1 MSQLMDEILRKV
13 RQLSASEQRQ
23 LLGMLSSKADLSEND
38 LTTPAAQAELARSI
52 RGKYA
57 HVSTSSDS
65 FNRRKHAETN
75 LESRRTAA
83 PSRRKS

>member
-38 LTTPAAQAELARSI
+38 LTTPAQAELARSI

-57 HVSTSSDS
+57 HVSTSSDG
-65 FNRRKHAETN
+65 FNRRKHAETK

>member
-23 LLGMLSSKADLSEND
+23 LLGMLSSKAELSKSD
-38 LTTPAAQAELARSI
+38 LTTPAAQAEFARSI

-65 FNRRKHAETN
+65 FNRRKHAETK
-75 LESRRTAA
+75 LESRRISAA
-83 PSRRKS
+83 SRRKS